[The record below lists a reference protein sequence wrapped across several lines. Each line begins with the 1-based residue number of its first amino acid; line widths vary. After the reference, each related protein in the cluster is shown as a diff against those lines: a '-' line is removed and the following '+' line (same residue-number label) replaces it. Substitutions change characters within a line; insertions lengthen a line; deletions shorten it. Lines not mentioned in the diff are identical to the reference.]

1 MSIESR
7 GQNPG
12 VIEHDQVIWPNQLGE
27 IAEAAVLKL
36 TVVPGKLQH
45 TRHFP
50 LRKWLLRNKLFWKP
64 VIEFRNQH
72 CEIIGTEFND
82 YTSRHKNRL
91 FRLKQCVNICGLQGR
106 AWEASINSDA
116 RSSKW
121 ARRCMSAALSRR
133 ATAIY
138 QSAWMMTACW

>member
-12 VIEHDQVIWPNQLGE
+12 VVEYDQVIRPNQLGK
-27 IAEAAVLKL
+27 IAEAEVLKL

-50 LRKWLLRNKLFWKP
+50 LRKWRLRNKLFWEH
-64 VIEFRNQH
+64 VIVLRNQH
-72 CEIIGTEFND
+72 SVIIGTEFND

-91 FRLKQCVNICGLQGR
+91 F
-106 AWEASINSDA
+106 
-116 RSSKW
+116 
-121 ARRCMSAALSRR
+121 
-133 ATAIY
+133 
-138 QSAWMMTACW
+138 